1 MSLRRLSAMRAGFA
15 AVGAFS
21 AACLAAAPALARP
34 LTRADI
40 PTQKIGSDVIVLGG
54 YHTLGD
60 LGAGAIYTS
69 DGATANGLE
78 AVRDAA
84 GAWFNL
90 VVIGEVNVGWFG
102 AYGDNGAHRITAAD
116 IAANPEWRGTY
127 TPDTTWD
134 TVATNE
140 ALIAAFGAASTP
152 GHVVWNSLTGEVR
165 ANKTLVVPTATYGIN
180 RTLNLAAAFFS
191 IEFASRA
198 ALWDWK
204 GPPDQPMLVTD
215 SIAYADIRNISLA
228 ASQPAVYGEAAPL
241 WVMDHSG
248 ANGGLST
255 QQITITNATIRVPY
269 NGRGISISPSGGA
282 AQGDTITFI
291 NPLFEGSFAD
301 YCLRLGGQN
310 ALSIMILDGD
320 FQGCTHDAIQAA
332 HGTVY
337 VYGTSFQN
345 QRMGLDQA
353 PVINQLTTFG
363 ADLDVMAGEGPTGV
377 NKFEDVRAED
387 EVPVNCQPGA
397 YCDVEDVESAGA
409 SFLNWFPNYPYQ
421 AGQTV
426 SNASTGHRAFM
437 VVDDG
442 GVPGWR
448 PVGDGSSGCVIQDPG
463 AGLAP
468 GTLAGKRIYL
478 RIEIGATAHQTIAS
492 NTATSVTMADGC
504 SKGSPGPNLLYHV
517 SGVSGSAPP
526 DWAAA
531 PPGHSTLVWGASSR
545 QGFSTS
551 AGSAE
556 VKVGPDIYDRIAVGD
571 YVVIPNADRLG
582 GVIVLPAALIAR
594 VEARSGGD
602 TLRLSRP
609 AGASV
614 AFAYGYWG
622 APVRDHDV
630 SYIDLDFNAFSGAQ
644 ALMNSSAVA
653 GRTWRLG
660 TVINYASN
668 RPDWRRDGEPAPEG
682 GVYSQLAG
690 PLGRPLARQI
700 AYAPVIDLTAALDA
714 ADAIVLRPTGDAVL
728 NAPAPPPG
736 VAREITLQVEAAGGA
751 PRTVSFGAGFKS
763 AGPLTVPA
771 APGAVYVLRFVS
783 DGSTWNEASR
793 SGPVT
798 AGAGRGASGP
808 ARQPL
813 P

>member
-1 MSLRRLSAMRAGFA
+1 MRQGRASSRCA
-15 AVGAFS
+15 AVAALALLVLGLAATPAS
-21 AACLAAAPALARP
+21 AAP

-40 PTQKIGSDVIVLGG
+40 PAQKIGSDVVVLAG
-54 YHTLGD
+54 YRTPGD

-69 DGATANGLE
+69 AGATADGLE
-78 AVRDAA
+78 AVKDAA
-84 GAWFNL
+84 GTWFNL
-90 VVIGEVNVGWFG
+90 VVLGEVNVGWFG

-116 IAANPEWRGTY
+116 LAANPDWRGTY

-134 TVATNE
+134 TVGTNE

-152 GHVVWNSLTGEVR
+152 GHVVWNSLTGQER
-165 ANKTLVVPTATYGIN
+165 ANKTLVVPTAVYGIN
-180 RTLNLAAAFFS
+180 RTLDLAAAFFT

-204 GPPDQPMLVTD
+204 GPPDQPLLVTD

-269 NGRGISISPSGGA
+269 NGRGVSISPSGGA

-291 NPLFEGSFAD
+291 NPLFEGSLAD

-363 ADLDVMAGEGPTGV
+363 ADLDVLGGEGPTGV

-387 EVPVNCQPGA
+387 EAPVNCQPGA
-397 YCDVEDVESAGA
+397 YCDVEDVESAGG
-409 SFLNWFPNYPYQ
+409 SFLNWFPNYPYL

-426 SNASTGHRAFM
+426 SNETTQHRAFM

-442 GVPGWR
+442 GVAGWR
-448 PVGDGSSGCVIQDPG
+448 PVGEGSRGCVIQDPG

-468 GTLAGKRIYL
+468 GAWAGRRIYL
-478 RIEIGATAHQTIAS
+478 RIEVGATVHQVIAA
-492 NTATSVTMADGC
+492 NTATSVTMAEGC
-504 SKGSPGPNLLYHV
+504 SKGSPGGALLYHI
-517 SGVSGSAPP
+517 SGTSGAAPP

-531 PPGHSTLVWGASSR
+531 RPGASTLVWGASAR
-545 QGFSTS
+545 QGFSTA

-582 GVIVLPAALIAR
+582 RVIVLPAALIAR

-609 AGASV
+609 AGATM
-614 AFAYGYWG
+614 AYAYGYWG
-622 APVRDHDV
+622 APLQDHDI
-630 SYIDLDFNAFSGAQ
+630 SYIELDFNAFSGAQ

-653 GRTWRLG
+653 GRTLRLG

-682 GVYSQLAG
+682 GVYSQLVG
-690 PLGRPLARQI
+690 PLGRTLAQPVG
-700 AYAPVIDLTAALDA
+700 YAPVIDLTAALAA
-714 ADAIVLRPTGDAVL
+714 ADALVLKPAGDAVL
-728 NAPAPPPG
+728 NAPPAPPG
-736 VAREITLQVEAAGGA
+736 VAREITLQVESAGGA

-763 AGPLTVPA
+763 AGPLTVTA
-771 APGAVYVLRFVS
+771 APGGVYVLRFVS
-783 DGSTWNEASR
+783 DGATWNEASR
-793 SGPVT
+793 SGPLT
-798 AGAGRGASGP
+798 SSR
-808 ARQPL
+808 
-813 P
+813 

>member
-1 MSLRRLSAMRAGFA
+1 MLRLWSLGLA
-15 AVGAFS
+15 
-21 AACLAAAPALARP
+21 AACALAAAPALAAP

-40 PTQKIGSDVIVLGG
+40 PSQKVGSDVVVLAG
-54 YHTLGD
+54 YHTPGD
-60 LGAGAIYTS
+60 LGLGAIYTS
-69 DGATANGLE
+69 DGATADGLE
-78 AVRDAA
+78 AVKDAA
-84 GAWFNL
+84 GTWFNL
-90 VVIGEVNVGWFG
+90 VLIGEVNVGWFG

-116 IAANPEWRGTY
+116 IAANPEWRATY
-127 TPDTTWD
+127 TPDATWD
-134 TVATNE
+134 TVGTNE

-152 GHVVWNSLTGEVR
+152 GHVVWNSLTGQER

-180 RTLNLAAAFFS
+180 RTLNLAAAFFT

-228 ASQPAVYGEAAPL
+228 AGQPAVYGEAAPL

-269 NGRGISISPSGGA
+269 NGRGVSISPSGGT

-291 NPLFEGSFAD
+291 NPLFVGSFAD

-353 PVINQLTTFG
+353 PVVNQLTTFG
-363 ADLDVMAGEGPTGV
+363 ADLDVMGGEGPTGV

-397 YCDVEDVESAGA
+397 YCDVEDVESAGG
-409 SFLNWFPNYPYQ
+409 SFLNWFPNYPYGE
-421 AGQTV
+421 GQTV
-426 SNASTGHRAFM
+426 SNDTTRHRAFM

-442 GVPGWR
+442 GAPGWR
-448 PVGDGSSGCVIQDPG
+448 ALGPATTACVIDDP
-463 AGLAP
+463 AAHYA
-468 GTLAGKRIYL
+468 TNALAGRRL
-478 RIEIGATAHQTIAS
+478 FVRAEIGATQHHSIAS
-492 NTATSVTMADGC
+492 NTATSVTLAGEDCIRGA
-504 SKGSPGPNLLYHV
+504 PRAFQLYHV
-517 SGVSGSAPP
+517 GGLSGAEPP
-526 DWAAA
+526 DWQSAKQGA
-531 PPGHSTLVWGASSR
+531 SSLSWGASSS
-545 QGFSTS
+545 QGFSTT

-556 VKVGPDIYDRIAVGD
+556 VKVGSDIYDRIAVGD

-582 GVIVLPAALIAR
+582 QQIVMPAALFAR
-594 VEARSGGD
+594 VEQRAGGD

-609 AGASV
+609 AGASM
-614 AFAYGYWG
+614 AYAYGYWG
-622 APVRDHDV
+622 APLKDRDI
-630 SYIDLDFNAFSGAQ
+630 SYIELDFNAFSGAQ

-653 GRTWRLG
+653 GRTSRLG

-668 RPDWRRDGEPAPEG
+668 RPDWRRDGEPTPEG
-682 GVYSQLAG
+682 GVYSQVVG
-690 PLGRPLARQI
+690 PLGRPLARKI
-700 AYAPVIDLTAALDA
+700 AYAPVIDLTPALDA
-714 ADAIVLRPTGDAVL
+714 ADALVLRPTGDAVL

-736 VAREITLQVEAAGGA
+736 VAREITLQIEAAGGG

-763 AGPLTVPA
+763 AGPLTLTA
-771 APGAVYVLRFVS
+771 TPGSVYVLRFIS
-783 DGSTWNEASR
+783 DGESWNEASR
-793 SGPVT
+793 SGPLT
-798 AGAGRGASGP
+798 SNASRGP
-808 ARQPL
+808 RQPL